1 MMVPTKTT
9 GSEQN
14 SSWKRSKGF
23 RIGKN
28 KPGVS
33 QSVYLG
39 KAEKIKKTL
48 IHKAKL
54 KKQRAKELAK
64 AGYNPATDPAPESS
78 TTRTTADESREDVD
92 LDRTDNRRNGRP
104 QSEPRRHSHSGK
116 EHQSSSMYPP
126 TATSTTNKSSFKE
139 DQKDYPRRPSN
150 PSATTHENYD
160 QSSSSSKLPEP
171 LTKKRHQDLHH
182 LSTHFNKTSSSTPK
196 RAPRSK
202 VQHAN
207 GQPKL
212 SHRVSKILSKLQDE
226 KEDQSHP

>member
-14 SSWKRSKGF
+14 SSWETLEGIQDREEQTG
-23 RIGKN
+23 RISI
-28 KPGVS
+28 GVS
-33 QSVYLG
+33 WKSRKDQ
-39 KAEKIKKTL
+39 EDL

-126 TATSTTNKSSFKE
+126 TATSTTNNPPSKRTRKIIRE
-139 DQKDYPRRPSN
+139 D
-150 PSATTHENYD
+150 
-160 QSSSSSKLPEP
+160 LPIRAQQ
-171 LTKKRHQDLHH
+171 LMKTMTNHHHHQ
-182 LSTHFNKTSSSTPK
+182 T
-196 RAPRSK
+196 PRSK